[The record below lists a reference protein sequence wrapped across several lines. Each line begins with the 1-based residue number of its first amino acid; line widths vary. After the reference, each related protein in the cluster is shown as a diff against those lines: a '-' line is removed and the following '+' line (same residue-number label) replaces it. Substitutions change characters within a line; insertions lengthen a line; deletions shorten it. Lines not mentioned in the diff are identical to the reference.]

1 MQVGNK
7 KTPSVQCLMEL
18 GDVFRM
24 EKRGKEGDSF
34 AFATVVGGSFKVQV
48 IHENDI
54 RLRCWVK
61 VGRFEYIVILR
72 TILWITSDNVEYLP
86 HHIAQRLS
94 TAVTNKLRRFTTAHE
109 AIVSPLSL
117 KEGGPR

>member
-1 MQVGNK
+1 
-7 KTPSVQCLMEL
+7 MEL

-24 EKRGKEGDSF
+24 EKRGKESDSF

-61 VGRFEYIVILR
+61 VGRFEYLVILR
-72 TILWITSDNVEYLP
+72 TVLWITGDNVEYLT
-86 HHIAQRLS
+86 HHFTQRLS
-94 TAVTNKLRRFTTAHE
+94 TAMANKLRRFTTAYE
-109 AIVSPLSL
+109 AIV
-117 KEGGPR
+117 